1 MPISNAV
8 RTEKTLSDPNAEYES
23 LKPLWNRSRAVCS
36 GERYVKSFDNIVD
49 TTSFTNM
56 LIPFSP
62 SMSQKQ
68 YNFYKSE
75 AELPGITAQFAKM
88 IVGGLLRKM
97 PTIQLPDN
105 VPEEAMDWIVNN
117 FGKDDT
123 PLVSFLDNALWEEI
137 QTTRAWVYVDYPKI
151 QNYQDLTRED
161 LKEIKPYPTIW
172 SAESVINWRI
182 GLDSQG
188 KSSLNRVIYRG
199 YVEEYNKN
207 EFHPTLIDTIWVHEL
222 DDQGYY
228 QVRIFR
234 EESVTT
240 EAPTISGRT
249 LEPNKTKIFK
259 EIEVI
264 QNIIA
269 NNERLDFLPI
279 WPLNGSASPQEPV
292 LSPIIDKE
300 ISLYNK
306 MSRRNHLLYGA
317 ATYTPIIHSDMDED
331 DFLSI
336 VNKGLGSWILLRQ
349 DDKAS
354 ILQTPTDALQD
365 MDRAIAS
372 GIEEIAKLGIR
383 MLSPE
388 AAQSGI
394 ALEIRNAAQTAQLGT
409 LSTKIS
415 NVMSQIIAFMINWR
429 YALEIKSSEVVFN
442 LSEDFNPIPLGADWL
457 RLATEWYREGLI
469 PRSVWLQLIKQ
480 NDMIPPDY
488 DDEEGMLEINA
499 DEIIAPKGSDDYAKT
514 LEE

>member
-23 LKPLWNRSRAVCS
+23 LKPLWNKSRAVCS

-188 KSSLNRVIYRG
+188 
-199 YVEEYNKN
+199 
-207 EFHPTLIDTIWVHEL
+207 
-222 DDQGYY
+222 
-228 QVRIFR
+228 
-234 EESVTT
+234 
-240 EAPTISGRT
+240 
-249 LEPNKTKIFK
+249 
-259 EIEVI
+259 
-264 QNIIA
+264 
-269 NNERLDFLPI
+269 
-279 WPLNGSASPQEPV
+279 
-292 LSPIIDKE
+292 
-300 ISLYNK
+300 
-306 MSRRNHLLYGA
+306 
-317 ATYTPIIHSDMDED
+317 
-331 DFLSI
+331 
-336 VNKGLGSWILLRQ
+336 
-349 DDKAS
+349 
-354 ILQTPTDALQD
+354 
-365 MDRAIAS
+365 
-372 GIEEIAKLGIR
+372 
-383 MLSPE
+383 
-388 AAQSGI
+388 
-394 ALEIRNAAQTAQLGT
+394 
-409 LSTKIS
+409 
-415 NVMSQIIAFMINWR
+415 
-429 YALEIKSSEVVFN
+429 
-442 LSEDFNPIPLGADWL
+442 
-457 RLATEWYREGLI
+457 
-469 PRSVWLQLIKQ
+469 
-480 NDMIPPDY
+480 
-488 DDEEGMLEINA
+488 
-499 DEIIAPKGSDDYAKT
+499 
-514 LEE
+514 